1 MHSDGSSLERVKG
14 KHAGKEQ
21 EKGDSKMREGRVE
34 EIKLQGSGKALKE
47 SRCREIPED
56 KG

>member
-14 KHAGKEQ
+14 KHAGKRQ
-21 EKGDSKMREGRVE
+21 EKGDSKMREGRIE
-34 EIKLQGSGKALKE
+34 EIKLQGSGKALEE